1 MRIFF
6 DTEFTQFRDGELLS
20 VGLVSDDDLWLV
32 VEVHDSARHLR
43 ASDFCRSEVLPQF
56 GATAARVV
64 ANDSAA
70 GLAIAEWLSQ
80 FGVPL
85 DMCYDYKLDWR
96 FLEHSLRAAGEWCQL
111 EPHLNAINVAHV
123 ATSERCLTAQEAY
136 FAGKLGPGRHHPLV
150 DALALR
156 ERWREHEREVPPDPS

>member
-20 VGLVSDDDLWLV
+20 IGMVSDDDIWLV
-32 VEVHDSARHLR
+32 VEVHDRARHLR
-43 ASDFCRSEVLPQF
+43 ASDFCRMEVLSQF
-56 GATAARVV
+56 GATAALAV

-85 DMCYDYKLDWR
+85 DMCYDYKLDWH
-96 FLEHSLRAAGEWCQL
+96 FLEGALCAAGQWRQL
-111 EPHLNAINVAHV
+111 ERRLNAVNVAHV
-123 ATSERCLTAQEAY
+123 ASSERCLNAQEAY
-136 FAGKLGPGRHHPLV
+136 FAGKVRPGRHHPLI

-156 ERWREHEREVPPDPS
+156 ERWREHEREVPPGPS